1 MVPSPTCPA
10 DETVRDLPSMAA
22 THRVDPAHP
31 PWLAGGM
38 EQQTAN
44 QHGANQHGANE
55 LGANEH
61 TAEQYGAE
69 QQSER
74 ALSDRHGDPFDF
86 SALGIYHAEDLL
98 VYVQRLSEDVDARS
112 ARLHADI
119 ATHERRERAFRL
131 WAQQR
136 AQEIRHQQDQC
147 RQQQA
152 RLQAQAR
159 RLAMT
164 DGVTHVSAT

>member
-22 THRVDPAHP
+22 THRIDPAHP
-31 PWLAGGM
+31 PRLAGGV
-38 EQQTAN
+38 EQQTEDR
-44 QHGANQHGANE
+44 Q
-55 LGANEH
+55 
-61 TAEQYGAE
+61 TADQYGADP
-69 QQSER
+69 QSER
-74 ALSDRHGDPFDF
+74 ALSGRHGDPFDF

-112 ARLHADI
+112 AKLHADI

-147 RQQQA
+147 NQQQA

-159 RLAMT
+159 RLAMS
-164 DGVTHVSAT
+164 DGLTHVSAT